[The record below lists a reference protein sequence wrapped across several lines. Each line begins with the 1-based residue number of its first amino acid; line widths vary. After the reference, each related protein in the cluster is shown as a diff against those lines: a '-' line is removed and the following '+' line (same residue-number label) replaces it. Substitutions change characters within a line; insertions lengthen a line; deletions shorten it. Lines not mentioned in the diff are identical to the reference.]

1 MAETIEEKQRQR
13 YAKKKVIKLL
23 NNAGY
28 EAFSIDNGVFTIQA
42 EREKEIRKIKVV
54 LNEIDDKERNL
65 VKNSTPPQICT
76 KEIWIVKKD
85 ISGKLRFE
93 KVLIS

>member
-28 EAFSIDNGVFTIQA
+28 EAFSIDNGIFTIQA

-54 LNEIDDKERNL
+54 LNEINDRERNL
-65 VKNSTPPQICT
+65 VKNSNPPQICT
-76 KEIWIVKKD
+76 KEIWIVRKD
-85 ISGKLRFE
+85 ILGKLIFE